1 MSLPL
6 YKKISDE
13 LTDLKS
19 RSTLRSLPLQGNSS
33 MSEIDFDRQTM
44 INLSSND
51 YLGLA
56 SDKTILQEFY
66 NQMNNDN
73 LISYYG
79 LGSTSSRLLVGNH
92 PGYTKLED
100 KLSSLFTE
108 AGGIDKKALIF
119 NSGYHANTGIL
130 PALCSK
136 NDLILSDKLNHA
148 SIMDGIQLASAKF
161 IRFRHKDYEHLENLL
176 KKNQNSYNNIFIVS
190 ESIFSM
196 DGDRGDIKKLVQ
208 LKEKYKALLYIDEAH
223 AFGLFGETGLGIVE
237 KDGLINQVDIIMGT
251 FGKSF
256 GSIGAFSITNQL
268 IKEWLINKM
277 RPFIFTTAL
286 PPIVVNWNLF
296 VTNKLKSLKPVR
308 TSLQK
313 NSNKLREILTQ
324 NKIKTGG
331 DSQIIPV
338 LLGENRFAVEAA
350 KKMQEQG
357 FLLFPIRPP
366 TVPPNTARLR
376 ISLTAL
382 ISENQIEEISEK
394 IVETVKFIKSM

>member
-1 MSLPL
+1 MNLPL

-13 LTDLKS
+13 LTNLENN
-19 RSTLRSLPLQGNSS
+19 STLRSLPKQGNY
-33 MSEIDFDRQTM
+33 EIDKIDFDNKAM

-56 SDKTILQEFY
+56 SDKAILQEFY
-66 NQMNNDN
+66 NQMNNEN

-79 LGSTSSRLLVGNH
+79 LGSTSSRLLIGNH
-92 PGYTKLED
+92 PGYTMLED
-100 KLSSLFTE
+100 KLSSLFTK
-108 AGGIDKKALIF
+108 AGGIDRDALVF

-130 PALCSK
+130 PALCTK

-148 SIMDGIQLASAKF
+148 SIMDGMQLATAKF
-161 IRFRHKDYEHLENLL
+161 IRFKHKDYEHLELLL
-176 KKNQNSYNNIFIVS
+176 KKNQNNYNNIFIVS

-196 DGDRGDIKKLVQ
+196 DGDRADIRKLVQ
-208 LKEKYKALLYIDEAH
+208 LKEQYNALLYIDEAH
-223 AFGLFGETGLGIVE
+223 AFGLFGDTGLGIVE
-237 KDGLINQVDIIMGT
+237 QENLINQVDIIMGT

-268 IKEWLINKM
+268 IKKWLINKM

-296 VTNKLKSLKPVR
+296 VANKLKELKPVR
-308 TSLQK
+308 LVLQK
-313 NSNKLREILTQ
+313 NSLRLRKLLVQGGIE
-324 NKIKTGG
+324 TGG

-350 KKMQEQG
+350 KKMQQLG

-382 ISENQIEEISEK
+382 ISEDQIEDIAQK
-394 IVETVKFIKSM
+394 IIETVKSI